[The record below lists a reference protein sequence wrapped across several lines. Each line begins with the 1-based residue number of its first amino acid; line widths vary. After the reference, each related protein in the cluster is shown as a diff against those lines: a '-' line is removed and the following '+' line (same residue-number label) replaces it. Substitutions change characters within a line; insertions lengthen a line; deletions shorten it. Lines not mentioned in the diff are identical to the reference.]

1 MTRRGADE
9 TPDLF
14 SAVSGNGVDAVA
26 TQGQI
31 DSPLIGDT
39 RELLSGRKTT
49 LGNLLASERAVEYV
63 ACLRAFVEFREHHEP
78 EPLHEDLEEAVCGE
92 DAPPAARVAFKAD
105 VRQLKEW
112 GLVEEHIEK
121 QRLRGYRDTRRT
133 KFRYRLCDDAA
144 AFVEWLKER
153 REFDLD
159 PSGGDETGNL
169 LDIQRS
175 LLSELR
181 RMVRKVSAGDVDY
194 DTAGDILYRVDRM
207 GRNVA
212 ATAKTLQEL
221 NLRLLAFGIAEFDVD
236 EAKPIVQEL
245 GFFLERFGRRFG
257 SMREDILRDIAEL
270 RRDCHAARWKACAD
284 TLRAEAARFHHIAT
298 IRIPDATRLL
308 ADAEDFYAAGGKLV
322 GLMARVGD
330 SARKVWGKLN
340 AKLRELERRNH
351 RLEDLGARLAELA
364 RLSEADVPHEWM
376 QRLLEPA
383 NMRGDA
389 QIRPGGEK
397 SIPPK
402 PKKSSKADN
411 RRLPDWITSRRVGE
425 KADVRSITLVR
436 AERLKDWM
444 TSHGVYPGQDAPVS
458 LLTGKYGDF
467 GDFPNLMRVI
477 EMVRLASG
485 EHGRKLLDVSGE
497 PTGRTVRVSIS
508 GAELV
513 FEDIEL
519 VRSLASISE
528 NPLVRPSALW

>member
-1 MTRRGADE
+1 MTRRGVDE

-14 SAVSGNGVDAVA
+14 SAVSGGGVDAVA

-31 DSPLIGDT
+31 DSPLVDDT
-39 RELLSGRKTT
+39 LELLSERKTT

-63 ACLRAFVEFREHHEP
+63 ACLRAFVEFRERHEP

-92 DAPPAARVAFKAD
+92 DAQPSARAAFKAD

-112 GLVEEHIEK
+112 GLVEERIEK
-121 QRLRGYRDTRRT
+121 ERLRGYRDTRRT

-153 REFDLD
+153 REFDLN
-159 PSGGDETGNL
+159 PSSGDETGNL

-181 RMVRKVSAGDVDY
+181 RMVRKVSADDVDY
-194 DTAGDILYRVDRM
+194 DTASDILYRVDRM

-221 NLRLLAFGIAEFDVD
+221 NLRLLAFGVAEFDVE

-245 GFFLERFGRRFG
+245 GLFLERFGRRFG
-257 SMREDILRDIAEL
+257 TMREDILRDIAEL
-270 RRDCHAARWKACAD
+270 RRDCHAGRWKACAD
-284 TLRAEAARFHHIAT
+284 TLRTEAARFQHIAT
-298 IRIPDATRLL
+298 VRIPDAARLL
-308 ADAEDFYAAGGKLV
+308 ADAEDFYAAGGKLI

-364 RLSEADVPHEWM
+364 SLGDLAVPHKWM

-389 QIRPGGEK
+389 QIRPSGEK

-402 PKKSSKADN
+402 PKKSSKTDH
-411 RRLPDWITSRRVGE
+411 RRLPDWITPRKVGE

-444 TSHGVYPGQDAPVS
+444 SSHGVYPGIDAPVPLS
-458 LLTGKYGDF
+458 AGGYGDF
-467 GDFPNLMRVI
+467 EDFPNLMQVI
-477 EMVRLASG
+477 ELVRLASG
-485 EHGRKLLDVSGE
+485 ERGRKLLGVIGEPNGRSADVS
-497 PTGRTVRVSIS
+497 VS

-513 FEDIEL
+513 FEDLDI
-519 VRSLASISE
+519 R
-528 NPLVRPSALW
+528 RPSSDMDA